1 MKYLILI
8 LIVFATIVSAKEM
21 SISNI
26 DASLSFTE
34 TEKIAIKNGLQ
45 LSAKE
50 ESVLNTVLEG
60 GSIDVSQMNAY
71 VSAIN
76 KLQKEKPLSS
86 DERKYLL
93 KGQANEKIKYLSRKK
108 INELY

>member
-8 LIVFATIVSAKEM
+8 LIIFATVASAREI

-34 TEKIAIKNGLQ
+34 TEKIIVKSGLK
-45 LSAKE
+45 LSAEE
-50 ESVLNTVLEG
+50 ESVLNIVLGG
-60 GSIDVSQMNAY
+60 GSIDVSQINNY

-76 KLQKEKPLSS
+76 KLQKEKPLTSN
-86 DERKYLL
+86 EIKYLL

-108 INELY
+108 IMDI